1 MSATQTQKTWTFVL
15 ITSKTSR
22 AQQNITWKSP
32 NKKKKPQQ
40 QRSRIVALV
49 GLFRVC
55 RTHTTVGHVAQQSM
69 TAQQQHQAEHGKISD
84 RVEHVHFEP
93 VQYVEADN
101 GTDRAMENDSH
112 QIKWHEFE
120 VDADDSPENEEH

>member
-32 NKKKKPQQ
+32 NKKKKQQ
-40 QRSRIVALV
+40 QRSRIVSLV
-49 GLFRVC
+49 GLLRVC
-55 RTHTTVGHVAQQSM
+55 RTHTAVGHVAQQSM
-69 TAQQQHQAEHGKISD
+69 TAQQQYQAEHRKIPD

-101 GTDRAMENDSH
+101 GTDRAMENESH
-112 QIKWHEFE
+112 QVERHEFE
-120 VDADDSPENEEH
+120 VDADDSPENEED